1 MTDPVAARIAV
12 VHDWLIDYAGAERVL
27 AEILRC
33 FPQADLF
40 ALVDHMPESQ
50 RAFLGG
56 RRATTT
62 FLQAMPWVASHLRY
76 YLPLMPFAIEQ
87 LDLTGYNL
95 VLSSSHAVAKG
106 VIVSPDALH
115 VSYVHSPM
123 RYAWDQQFVYL
134 RGEHMDRGIKGFL
147 LRWLLHRLRLWDHRS
162 ASGVDRFVA
171 NSRFIARRILK
182 AYRRD
187 AEVIYPPVDTELF
200 RPGAERDD
208 SYVTVSRLMPYK
220 RVDLLVMAFARMPQR
235 RLVVIGDGPGYA
247 RLKASAPANVQMAGH
262 LHLEEV
268 RTRVQR
274 ARAFLF
280 ASDEDFGIAPVE
292 ALACGTP
299 VIALRRGGAAETVT
313 GLDSDQ
319 PTGVFFEEPSA
330 PAVVAA
336 VDVFESNRHRISAE
350 ECRRQSERFSA
361 ERFRSEFAA
370 LVGRSWVEWQ
380 QYRRGNSTAF
390 APQSDDHCE
399 QKGAE

>member
-33 FPQADLF
+33 FPRADLF
-40 ALVDHMPESQ
+40 ALVDHMPEAE
-50 RAFLGG
+50 RGFLGG
-56 RRATTT
+56 RRVATS
-62 FLQAMPWVASHLRY
+62 FLQGMPWVTSHLRY

-87 LDLTGYNL
+87 LDLTGYEL
-95 VLSSSHAVAKG
+95 VISSSHAVAKG

-134 RGEHMDRGIKGFL
+134 RGERMERGIRGAL

-162 ASGVDRFVA
+162 ASGVDCFIA
-171 NSRFIARRILK
+171 NSRFVARRILK

-187 AEVIYPPVDTELF
+187 AAVIYPPVDTALF
-200 RPGAERDD
+200 RPGTERTDH
-208 SYVTVSRLMPYK
+208 YVTVSRLMPYK
-220 RVDLLVMAFARMPQR
+220 RVDLLVAAFARMPQR
-235 RLVVIGDGPGYA
+235 QLLVIGSGPQYA
-247 RLKASAPANVQMAGH
+247 SLAASAPSNVQMAGH
-262 LHLEEV
+262 LPAEDVRAHL
-268 RTRVQR
+268 QR

-313 GLDSDQ
+313 GLDSDR
-319 PTGVFFEEPSA
+319 PTGVFFEEQSV

-336 VDVFESNRHRISAE
+336 VDAFEANTNRISAE
-350 ECRRQSERFSA
+350 ACRRQSERFSA
-361 ERFRSEFAA
+361 ERFRSELAA
-370 LVGRSWVEWQ
+370 LVGRNWAEWQ
-380 QYRRGNSTAF
+380 QYRQGNSASF
-390 APQSDDHCE
+390 VPWRDDHGE
-399 QKGAE
+399 QEGAE